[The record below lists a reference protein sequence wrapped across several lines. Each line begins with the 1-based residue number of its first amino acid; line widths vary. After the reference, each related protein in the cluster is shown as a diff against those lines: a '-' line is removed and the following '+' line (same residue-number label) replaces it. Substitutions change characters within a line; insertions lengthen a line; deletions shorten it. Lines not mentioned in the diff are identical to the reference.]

1 MVTSRMAAQPG
12 LPRRQMKLGVHLSGR
27 ALMVK
32 PLQTTVCRRMFARI
46 TFLLMVCISML
57 LPGES
62 ASAQTYPNGKPIR
75 FVSGA
80 APGSASDVVGRAVGE
95 AFRSVLGV
103 PVISEN
109 RTGAAGVIAAKT
121 ILSAPPDGHTIL
133 VQTGSHTIA
142 PFVVT
147 VDYDPLRDFSGVA
160 PLASVPNV
168 LVVAASADSKTVEDL
183 IVAAKAK
190 PGHLNFASV
199 GTGSATFMSAVKF
212 NRAAGLAVVH
222 VPFKGAV
229 DAITETLTGRVDYF
243 FAPLVSALPLI
254 HDGKLRPLAVNT
266 VKRVSQLPDVPTLA
280 EAGVA
285 NADYLFWV
293 GLLVSSR
300 TPRDI
305 VQKLNQVA
313 LLALQ
318 TADLRGRL
326 VDLGAEP
333 MSMGPAEFDA
343 LLRDESASAAEIFRS
358 SEPKQ

>member
-1 MVTSRMAAQPG
+1 
-12 LPRRQMKLGVHLSGR
+12 
-27 ALMVK
+27 
-32 PLQTTVCRRMFARI
+32 MFARI

-57 LPGES
+57 LPGGS
-62 ASAQTYPNGKPIR
+62 GSAQIYPDGKLIR
-75 FVSGA
+75 LVSGA
-80 APGSASDVVGRAVGE
+80 APGSATDIVGRAVGE
-95 AFRSVLGV
+95 AFRSELGV
-103 PVISEN
+103 PVIFEN
-109 RTGAAGVIAAKT
+109 RTGATGVIAART

-133 VQTGSHTIA
+133 VQTGSHTIT

-168 LVVAASADSKTVEDL
+168 LVVAASAGSKTVSDL
-183 IVAAKAK
+183 VATAKTK
-190 PGHLNFASV
+190 PGQLNFASV

-229 DAITETLTGRVDYF
+229 DAITETLTGRIDYF

-254 HDGKLRPLAVNT
+254 RDGKLRPLAVNT

-280 EAGVA
+280 EAGVTDA
-285 NADYLFWV
+285 EYVFWV

-305 VQKLNQVA
+305 VHKLNEVA
-313 LLALQ
+313 LNALQ
-318 TADLRGRL
+318 TPDVHARL

-333 MSMGPAEFDA
+333 MSMSPAEFDA
-343 LLRDESASAAEIFRS
+343 LLREELASAAEIFQS
-358 SEPKQ
+358 SDRAR

>member
-1 MVTSRMAAQPG
+1 
-12 LPRRQMKLGVHLSGR
+12 MKLGFHLPGR
-27 ALMVK
+27 ALMEK
-32 PLQTTVCRRMFARI
+32 SLQSSVCRRKFARI
-46 TFLLMVCISML
+46 TFLLMACIWML
-57 LPGES
+57 VPDES
-62 ASAQTYPNGKPIR
+62 GWAQTFPNGKPIR
-75 FVSGA
+75 LVSGA
-80 APGSASDVVGRAVGE
+80 APGSASDIVGRAVGE
-95 AFRSVLGV
+95 MFRSELGV
-103 PVISEN
+103 PVIFEN
-109 RTGAAGVIAAKT
+109 RTGAAGLIAART

-160 PLASVPNV
+160 ALAFVPNV
-168 LVVAASADSKTVEDL
+168 LVVAASAGSKTVSDL
-183 IVAAKAK
+183 VTTAKAK
-190 PGHLNFASV
+190 PGQLNFASV

-212 NRAAGLAVVH
+212 NRAAGLTVVH

-229 DAITETLTGRVDYF
+229 DAITETLTGRIDYI

-254 HDGKLRPLAVNT
+254 QDGKLRPLAVNT
-266 VKRVSQLPDVPTLA
+266 TKRISQLPDVPTLA

-285 NADYLFWV
+285 NADYVFWV

-313 LLALQ
+313 LKALQ
-318 TADLRGRL
+318 TPDLHARL
-326 VDLGAEP
+326 VDLGAEL

-343 LLRDESASAAEIFRS
+343 LLRDESARAAEIFQS
-358 SEPKQ
+358 PETKQ

>member
-1 MVTSRMAAQPG
+1 ME
-12 LPRRQMKLGVHLSGR
+12 
-27 ALMVK
+27 K
-32 PLQTTVCRRMFARI
+32 PLQTSICRRMFARI
-46 TFLLMVCISML
+46 TFLLIACISML
-57 LPGES
+57 VPNGS
-62 ASAQTYPNGKPIR
+62 GSAQTYPNGKLTKL
-75 FVSGA
+75 VSGA
-80 APGSASDVVGRAVGE
+80 APGSATDIIGCAVG
-95 AFRSVLGV
+95 ATFRSELGV
-103 PVISEN
+103 PVIFEN
-109 RTGAAGVIAAKT
+109 RTGAAGVVAART

-168 LVVAASADSKTVEDL
+168 LVVAASADSKTVQAL
-183 IVAAKAK
+183 IATAKAK
-190 PGHLNFASV
+190 PQQLNFGSV

-212 NRAAGLAVVH
+212 NRAAGLSVVH

-229 DAITETLTGRVDYF
+229 DAITETLTGRIDYF

-254 HDGKLRPLAVNT
+254 QDGKLRPLAVNT
-266 VKRVSQLPDVPTLA
+266 IKRVSQLPDVPTLA

-305 VQKLNQVA
+305 VRKLNQVA
-313 LLALQ
+313 LKALQ
-318 TADLRGRL
+318 TPDLHARL
-326 VDLGAEP
+326 VDLAAEP
-333 MSMGPAEFDA
+333 MSMGPDEFDA
-343 LLRDESASAAEIFRS
+343 LLRDESASAAEIFQS
-358 SEPKQ
+358 SETKQ

>member
-1 MVTSRMAAQPG
+1 MHEPPQTS
-12 LPRRQMKLGVHLSGR
+12 
-27 ALMVK
+27 
-32 PLQTTVCRRMFARI
+32 VCRRMFARI
-46 TFLLMVCISML
+46 MFFLMTCISML
-57 LPGES
+57 VLNES
-62 ASAQTYPNGKPIR
+62 GSAQTYPHGRPIKL
-75 FVSGA
+75 VSGA
-80 APGSASDVVGRAVGE
+80 APGSATDIVGRAVGE
-95 AFRSVLGV
+95 TFRSELDV
-103 PVISEN
+103 PVIFEN

-121 ILSAPPDGHTIL
+121 TLFAPPDGHTIL

-142 PFVVT
+142 PYVVT

-168 LVVAASADSKTVEDL
+168 LVVAASADSKTVRDL
-183 IVAAKAK
+183 VATAKAK
-190 PGHLNFASV
+190 PGHLNFGSV

-212 NRAAGLAVVH
+212 NRAAGLSVVH

-229 DAITETLTGRVDYF
+229 DAMTETLTGRIDYL

-254 HDGKLRPLAVNT
+254 QDGKLRPLAVNT
-266 VKRVSQLPDVPTLA
+266 IKRVGQLPDVPTLA
-280 EAGVA
+280 EAGIA

-313 LLALQ
+313 LKALQ
-318 TADLRGRL
+318 TPDLHARL

-343 LLRDESASAAEIFRS
+343 LLRDESASAAEIFQS

>member
-1 MVTSRMAAQPG
+1 MDRSSACPG
-12 LPRRQMKLGVHLSGR
+12 EVEAGSPTRTCATQ
-27 ALMVK
+27 
-32 PLQTTVCRRMFARI
+32 MFARI

-57 LPGES
+57 LPGGS
-62 ASAQTYPNGKPIR
+62 GSAQTYPEGKPIR
-75 FVSGA
+75 LVSGA
-80 APGSASDVVGRAVGE
+80 APGSATDIVGRAVGE
-95 AFRSVLGV
+95 AFRSTLGV
-103 PVISEN
+103 PVIFEN
-109 RTGAAGVIAAKT
+109 RTGATGVIAART

-133 VQTGSHTIA
+133 VQTGSHTIT

-147 VDYDPLRDFSGVA
+147 VDYDPLRDFSGVS

-168 LVVAASADSKTVEDL
+168 LVVAASAGSKTVSDL
-183 IVAAKAK
+183 VATAKTK
-190 PGHLNFASV
+190 PGQLNFASV

-229 DAITETLTGRVDYF
+229 DAITETLTGRIDYF

-254 HDGKLRPLAVNT
+254 RDGKLRPLAVNT

-285 NADYLFWV
+285 NAEYVFWV

-300 TPRDI
+300 TPSDI
-305 VQKLNQVA
+305 VQKLNEVA
-313 LLALQ
+313 LNALQ
-318 TADLRGRL
+318 TPDVHARL

-333 MSMGPAEFDA
+333 MSMSPAEFDA
-343 LLRDESASAAEIFRS
+343 LLREESASAAEIFQS
-358 SEPKQ
+358 SDRAR

>member
-1 MVTSRMAAQPG
+1 ME
-12 LPRRQMKLGVHLSGR
+12 
-27 ALMVK
+27 K
-32 PLQTTVCRRMFARI
+32 PLQTSVCRRMSARI

-57 LPGES
+57 VPDES
-62 ASAQTYPNGKPIR
+62 ASAQTYPDGKPIR
-75 FVSGA
+75 LVSGA
-80 APGSASDVVGRAVGE
+80 APGSATDIVGRAVGVT
-95 AFRSVLGV
+95 FRSELGV
-103 PVISEN
+103 PVIFEN
-109 RTGAAGVIAAKT
+109 RTGAAGAIAART
-121 ILSAPPDGHTIL
+121 ILSAPADGHTIL

-142 PFVVT
+142 RFVVT

-168 LVVAASADSKTVEDL
+168 LIVAASADRKTVSDL
-183 IVAAKAK
+183 VAAAKAK

-212 NRAAGLAVVH
+212 NRAAGITVVH

-229 DAITETLTGRVDYF
+229 DAITETLTGRIDYF

-254 HDGKLRPLAVNT
+254 QDGKLRPLAVNT
-266 VKRVSQLPDVPTLA
+266 IKRVTQLPDVPTLA

-285 NADYLFWV
+285 NADYIFWV

-313 LLALQ
+313 LKALH
-318 TADLRGRL
+318 TPDLRARL

-333 MSMGPAEFDA
+333 MSMSPAEFDA
-343 LLRDESASAAEIFRS
+343 LLRDESASAAEIFQS
-358 SEPKQ
+358 SDRAR